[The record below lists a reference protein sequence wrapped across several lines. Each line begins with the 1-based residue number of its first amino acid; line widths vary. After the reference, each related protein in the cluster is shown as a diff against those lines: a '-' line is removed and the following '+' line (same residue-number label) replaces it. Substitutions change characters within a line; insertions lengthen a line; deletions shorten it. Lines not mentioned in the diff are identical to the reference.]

1 MKEIL
6 FLPSFYGQNGLK
18 NLEHCLHGLLFAGTD
33 TVSAFL
39 EWFIMYMTAFQ
50 DVQEKCHE
58 ELDRVVGNGNVT
70 IKDKGKTPFME
81 ATVQGCNSI
90 WFWATF
96 GPKIWINCQYLF
108 QNLWFKIF

>member
-70 IKDKGKTPFME
+70 IKDKGNTPFME

-96 GPKIWINCQYLF
+96 GPK
-108 QNLWFKIF
+108 LWT